1 MKVPELRRRI
11 LFTLAM
17 IVVVRLGVQIPLP
30 GIDVMELQKVI
41 EASANASGPGAGL
54 ATVLTIFSGGGLQ
67 QCGIFALGIM
77 PYISASIMTQ
87 LLSAVVPQ
95 WAKMVREEGGRQK
108 MTKWTRAIAI
118 VIALVQG
125 WFLVGTLEHPERLQA
140 VGLNIP
146 ADCQLVIDP
155 GIQFALMTVLIM
167 VAGTMFLMW
176 MRPDYGTRRRQR
188 CFPHHF
194 RQHYSRP
201 SGGSHPGL
209 ENPGVQGRYG
219 CPHGS
224 HAARGPDCFPDC
236 CGGAR
241 RDGDAGP
248 AAHSRAVRQTGHGQ

>member
-95 WAKMVREEGGRQK
+95 GPRWCGKKA
-108 MTKWTRAIAI
+108 
-118 VIALVQG
+118 
-125 WFLVGTLEHPERLQA
+125 
-140 VGLNIP
+140 
-146 ADCQLVIDP
+146 
-155 GIQFALMTVLIM
+155 
-167 VAGTMFLMW
+167 
-176 MRPDYGTRRRQR
+176 
-188 CFPHHF
+188 
-194 RQHYSRP
+194 
-201 SGGSHPGL
+201 
-209 ENPGVQGRYG
+209 
-219 CPHGS
+219 
-224 HAARGPDCFPDC
+224 AARK
-236 CGGAR
+236 
-241 RDGDAGP
+241 
-248 AAHSRAVRQTGHGQ
+248 

>member
-118 VIALVQG
+118 VIALCRAGSWSARWNTRNACRPWVST
-125 WFLVGTLEHPERLQA
+125 FPRTASLSLT
-140 VGLNIP
+140 P
-146 ADCQLVIDP
+146 A
-155 GIQFALMTVLIM
+155 
-167 VAGTMFLMW
+167 
-176 MRPDYGTRRRQR
+176 
-188 CFPHHF
+188 
-194 RQHYSRP
+194 SSSP
-201 SGGSHPGL
+201 S
-209 ENPGVQGRYG
+209 
-219 CPHGS
+219 
-224 HAARGPDCFPDC
+224 
-236 CGGAR
+236 
-241 RDGDAGP
+241 
-248 AAHSRAVRQTGHGQ
+248 

>member
-140 VGLNIP
+140 VGLR
-146 ADCQLVIDP
+146 LV
-155 GIQFALMTVLIM
+155 
-167 VAGTMFLMW
+167 
-176 MRPDYGTRRRQR
+176 RRQL
-188 CFPHHF
+188 
-194 RQHYSRP
+194 RQHPRQAYCLVGEVRAHP
-201 SGGSHPGL
+201 VVTGSGAVALIEDQVDHGHHVVESLDAVGADRQIEFGAHLRQRLLRSGDPLGHRRFGGQETASDLAGGQSTHHAQGQGSP
-209 ENPGVQGRYG
+209 
-219 CPHGS
+219 
-224 HAARGPDCFPDC
+224 
-236 CGGAR
+236 
-241 RDGDAGP
+241 
-248 AAHSRAVRQTGHGQ
+248 

>member
-108 MTKWTRAIAI
+108 
-118 VIALVQG
+118 
-125 WFLVGTLEHPERLQA
+125 
-140 VGLNIP
+140 
-146 ADCQLVIDP
+146 
-155 GIQFALMTVLIM
+155 
-167 VAGTMFLMW
+167 
-176 MRPDYGTRRRQR
+176 
-188 CFPHHF
+188 
-194 RQHYSRP
+194 
-201 SGGSHPGL
+201 
-209 ENPGVQGRYG
+209 
-219 CPHGS
+219 
-224 HAARGPDCFPDC
+224 
-236 CGGAR
+236 
-241 RDGDAGP
+241 
-248 AAHSRAVRQTGHGQ
+248 

>member
-95 WAKMVREEGGRQK
+95 WAKMVREEGG
-108 MTKWTRAIAI
+108 
-118 VIALVQG
+118 LV
-125 WFLVGTLEHPERLQA
+125 
-140 VGLNIP
+140 
-146 ADCQLVIDP
+146 P
-155 GIQFALMTVLIM
+155 GRH
-167 VAGTMFLMW
+167 AGT
-176 MRPDYGTRRRQR
+176 PGTPAGR
-188 CFPHHF
+188 
-194 RQHYSRP
+194 
-201 SGGSHPGL
+201 GS
-209 ENPGVQGRYG
+209 Q
-219 CPHGS
+219 
-224 HAARGPDCFPDC
+224 
-236 CGGAR
+236 
-241 RDGDAGP
+241 
-248 AAHSRAVRQTGHGQ
+248 HSRGLPACH